1 MTDVWNGIDPLSDAL
16 HFFRMDRSAFYLT
29 EFTAP
34 WALAMPAGCTN
45 FYLVIE
51 GRMQIETAGGVTPPL
66 MTGEMAL
73 VLNGEPYR
81 LFDGQARAVG
91 PPELAEERVSEKY
104 RILRHGG
111 GGAPGRFLC
120 CAVRF
125 EHPAAAQLIRQLPEA
140 LCVRFDEVSSLA
152 WLQPLISLMA
162 GEARQLKPGWET
174 VSARLA
180 DILIIQAIRAWI
192 ETAGSGVGPG
202 WLGALRDPQI
212 SHALALIHRH
222 PERNWGLAELAEAAA
237 MSRSVFAARFCEL
250 VGEPPMRYL
259 TRWRMHA
266 ALQQIGRSDTGLGE
280 LAAGLGYRSESAF
293 HRAFKRFTGLTPG
306 EARKRAALDLSLR
319 IQSP

>member
-1 MTDVWNGIDPLSDAL
+1 MTDVWSGIDPLSDAL
-16 HFFRMDRSAFYLT
+16 HFFRMDRSALYLT
-29 EFTAP
+29 KFTAP

-45 FYLVIE
+45 FYIVLE
-51 GRMQIETAGGVTPPL
+51 GQLQIETAEGVTPIL
-66 MTGEMAL
+66 TEGEMAL
-73 VLNGEPYR
+73 VLHGAPYK
-81 LFDGQARAVG
+81 LFHGQAEAVS
-91 PPELAEERVSEKY
+91 PADTAHERISEKY

-111 GGAPGRFLC
+111 GGELSRVLC

-125 EHPAAAQLIRQLPEA
+125 EHPAAAQLIRQVPEA
-140 LCVRFDEVSSLA
+140 LCVRFDEVASLA
-152 WLQPLISLMA
+152 WLQPLIKLMA
-162 GEARQLKPGWET
+162 AEARQLRPGWET

-192 ETAGSGVGPG
+192 ETAGASIGPG

-222 PERNWGLAELAEAAA
+222 PERDWSLAELAEAAM

-280 LAAGLGYRSESAF
+280 LAAGLGYRSEAAF

-306 EARKRAALDLSLR
+306 EARKRAALELSLR